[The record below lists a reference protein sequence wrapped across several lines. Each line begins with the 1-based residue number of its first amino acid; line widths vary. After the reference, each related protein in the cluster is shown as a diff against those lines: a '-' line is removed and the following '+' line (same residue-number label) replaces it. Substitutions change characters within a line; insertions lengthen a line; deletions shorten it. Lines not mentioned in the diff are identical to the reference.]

1 MRTLNTHGTSL
12 SRKAAL
18 LVTLFTTSL
27 FTFAQS
33 GSPEQIEMNGSNGST
48 VMGSIQAT
56 FDSPWAMTFLPDG
69 HSLVTEKAGALWL
82 LDKNQTKRFAVSN
95 VPSVTARGQGG
106 LGDVIVH
113 PDFASNNTIYI
124 SYIERDEKDDAFSG
138 AVIERATLT
147 LSDSGAKLSDRELIW
162 RQSPKMT
169 GNGHYSHRMAFS
181 PDGHLFITSGERQK
195 FTPAQNMAMNLGKVV
210 RLNEDGSVPQDNPFY
225 GQGSVTEQIWTL
237 GHRNP
242 LGIDFDDQGNL
253 WVHEMGPRHGDELNL
268 IEKGRNY
275 GYPTVSQ
282 GDHYSGVKI
291 PNHEDIPVF
300 KSPELAWVPAISPA
314 GFIIYKGDKFSDWEG
329 NGFIG
334 GLSSKALVRVAFN
347 KDDKGKWKVEEA
359 ERYEWGKRVREVEQ
373 DSMGNI
379 YVLEDKEG
387 GRLIKLLSV
396 NN

>member
-1 MRTLNTHGTSL
+1 MRTLNTHRTSV

-18 LVTLFTTSL
+18 LVTLFTSSF

-82 LDKNQTKRFAVSN
+82 LDENQQKRFTVSN

-113 PDFASNNTIYI
+113 PDFASNSTIYI

-138 AVIERATLT
+138 AVIERATLSVT
-147 LSDSGAKLSDRELIW
+147 DSGARLSDRELIW

-242 LGIDFDDQGNL
+242 LGIDFDEQGNL
-253 WVHEMGPRHGDELNL
+253 WVHEMGPRHGDELNI

>member
-1 MRTLNTHGTSL
+1 MRTLNTHRTSV

-18 LVTLFTTSL
+18 LVTLFTTSF

-33 GSPEQIEMNGSNGST
+33 DSPEQIEMNGSNGST

-82 LDKNQTKRFAVSN
+82 LDENQQKRFTVSN

-113 PDFASNNTIYI
+113 PDFASNSTIYI

-138 AVIERATLT
+138 AVIERATLSVT
-147 LSDSGAKLSDRELIW
+147 DSGARLSDRELIW

-242 LGIDFDDQGNL
+242 LGIDFDEQGNL
-253 WVHEMGPRHGDELNL
+253 WVHEMGPRHGDELNI

>member
-1 MRTLNTHGTSL
+1 MKTTNKHKTSMN
-12 SRKAAL
+12 RKAVL
-18 LVTLFTTSL
+18 LVTLFATSF
-27 FTFAQS
+27 FTSAQS
-33 GSPEQIEMNGSNGST
+33 VSSEQVEMKGSVGTS
-48 VMGSIQAT
+48 VMGSVQST
-56 FDSPWAMTFLPDG
+56 FDNPWAMAFLPDG
-69 HSLVTEKAGALWL
+69 HSLVTEKAGTLWL
-82 LDKNQTKRFAVSN
+82 LDENQQKRFEVSN
-95 VPSVTARGQGG
+95 VPNVTARGQGG
-106 LGDVIVH
+106 LGDVIIH

-147 LSDSGAKLSDRELIW
+147 ISDSGAKLSDRKLIW
-162 RQSPKMT
+162 RQSPKVT

-195 FTPAQNMAMNLGKVV
+195 FTPAQNMAMNLGKVL
-210 RLNEDGSVPQDNPFY
+210 RLNDDGSVPEDNPFY

-242 LGIDFDDQGNL
+242 LGIDFDEQGNL
-253 WVHEMGPRHGDELNL
+253 WAHEMGPRHGDELNF
-268 IEKGRNY
+268 IERGRNY

-282 GDHYSGVKI
+282 GDHYSGVRI
-291 PNHEDIPVF
+291 PNHEDIPIF

-314 GFIIYKGDKFSDWEG
+314 GFIIYKGDKFSDWNG

-334 GLSSKALVRVAFN
+334 GLSSKALVRVAFG
-347 KDDKGKWKVEEA
+347 KDDEGKWKVEEA

-373 DSMGNI
+373 DGMGNI

-387 GRLIKLLSV
+387 ARLIKLQLPE
-396 NN
+396 